1 MAGSK
6 RGFGDLNVRA
16 EAATKGVNALTH
28 AFGDLSKKGEVS
40 AASINQLAGSLA
52 MVNPVLGLITAAV
65 GATVASFKMIE
76 ELDAKEALEGFGVG
90 ANVAALEFQRFAAV
104 TVVGAGSSDRLME
117 AQKRLADSQFSL
129 KEKASL
135 LNIEIARQAALVK
148 EHPELEANAA
158 AAVEDYK
165 NKLKEQF
172 KARAD
177 IVDAIQ
183 IEIEHIKG
191 DEAATKRNQKAQDDY
206 NETLE
211 REIDLFNLT
220 QRGRAQAG
228 GLRGQQIE
236 EIERHIAL
244 AEQLYEVELKT
255 STGDPA
261 ATLKRISDLKD
272 YSAEL
277 EFQISVQERL
287 GAMAESAIAGAGAAA
302 FDQYGAA
309 MERVVD
315 GNNAFNK
322 SSGRAMQ
329 NALSATL
336 KQVGQRAA
344 IEATME
350 TAYGVAA
357 LTPYG
362 AAIYGPPGQHFA
374 AAAMFASVAAITGAS
389 GAALSV
395 KSGGGG
401 GGGGSGRGNAG
412 GGKTL
417 NLSLTVV
424 GTLDTQSRK
433 DLFSQ
438 LAQEFQEAG

>member
-104 TVVGAGSSDRLME
+104 TVAGAGSSDRLME

-236 EIERHIAL
+236 
-244 AEQLYEVELKT
+244 
-255 STGDPA
+255 
-261 ATLKRISDLKD
+261 
-272 YSAEL
+272 
-277 EFQISVQERL
+277 
-287 GAMAESAIAGAGAAA
+287 
-302 FDQYGAA
+302 
-309 MERVVD
+309 
-315 GNNAFNK
+315 
-322 SSGRAMQ
+322 
-329 NALSATL
+329 
-336 KQVGQRAA
+336 
-344 IEATME
+344 
-350 TAYGVAA
+350 
-357 LTPYG
+357 
-362 AAIYGPPGQHFA
+362 
-374 AAAMFASVAAITGAS
+374 
-389 GAALSV
+389 
-395 KSGGGG
+395 
-401 GGGGSGRGNAG
+401 
-412 GGKTL
+412 
-417 NLSLTVV
+417 
-424 GTLDTQSRK
+424 
-433 DLFSQ
+433 
-438 LAQEFQEAG
+438 